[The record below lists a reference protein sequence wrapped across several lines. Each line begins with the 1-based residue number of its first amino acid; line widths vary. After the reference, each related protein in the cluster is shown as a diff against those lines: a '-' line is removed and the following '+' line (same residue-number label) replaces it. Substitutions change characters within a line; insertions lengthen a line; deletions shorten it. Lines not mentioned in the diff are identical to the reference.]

1 MSKKGKSHIL
11 VCLSSSPS
19 NDTLIE
25 TAFKLAQQANA
36 DFSAVY
42 ASTDK
47 NLSLQDQQRLQ
58 RHMKKAEQL
67 GAKVA
72 VIYI

>member
-47 NLSLQDQQRLQ
+47 NLSL
-58 RHMKKAEQL
+58 
-67 GAKVA
+67 
-72 VIYI
+72 